1 MNRKAK
7 DMPVIAIGGFSIE
20 CNSFAPNSTSL
31 DQLRSENFALGDDIS
46 RDSAGTSSE
55 FAGAWD
61 VLTALPVTL
70 VKTALIAGT
79 PAPPLAIDAFEFI
92 KNEIVSRTPENV
104 DGIYLMLHGSA
115 YCREELDPE
124 GALLK
129 ALREKVGPRPFISIS
144 MDLHAHFTQEMHN
157 AVDIAVAYRSC
168 PHIDLYETGA
178 QAAQIL
184 HQAVIGNIN
193 PVTYVERIP
202 MVVPPAKHDNEFKPY
217 GSLMNL
223 CKEIEKEGAHAASLL
238 TVQPWLNVPDLGW
251 KSLVVYDSKK
261 FDGVSAAKK
270 LAAEAWSIRE
280 LFMEDTT
287 LSVSDALTAA
297 AQDSTLK
304 VFADIGDATNGGS
317 YGDSTELL
325 RGLLESN
332 HDMRAI
338 FTITDPA
345 AVAKLWGKGGGA
357 TKITLG
363 TGGKSEY
370 NESVE
375 CEIKVLAECDR
386 KVIYT
391 HPAAKD
397 VTGSPGKSLFVAIS
411 HPVSQI
417 FAVIHQNPVRVIDA
431 SLYELHGVNI
441 LDYTLVQAKSH
452 VSFKAG
458 FAPLT
463 ESYILANTRGPT
475 TADLLSLDFSL
486 RTIPTY
492 PFDL

>member
-1 MNRKAK
+1 MNRSAK
-7 DMPVIAIGGFSIE
+7 GVPLIAIGGFSIE

-31 DQLRSENFALGDDIS
+31 EQLRSENFALGEDIS

-79 PAPPLAIDAFEFI
+79 PAPPLAIAAFEFI

-124 GALLK
+124 GALLR

-157 AVDIAVAYRSC
+157 AVDVAVAYRSC

-193 PVTYVERIP
+193 PVTYVEKIP

-223 CKEIEKEGAHAASLL
+223 CKEIEKQGAHAASLL
-238 TVQPWLNVPDLGW
+238 TVQPWLNVPELGW
-251 KSLVVYDSKK
+251 KSLVVYDSEK

-270 LAAEAWSIRE
+270 LAAEAWSVRE

-287 LSVSDALTAA
+287 LPVLDALALA

-325 RGLLESN
+325 RGLLESS
-332 HDMRAI
+332 HDLRAI

-345 AVAKLWGKGGGA
+345 AVAKIWGHVGN
-357 TKITLG
+357 TSKITLG
-363 TGGKSEY
+363 TGSKSEY
-370 NESVE
+370 NEAVE
-375 CEIKVLAECDR
+375 CEIKVLAELDS

-391 HPAAKD
+391 HPAAKN

-411 HPVSQI
+411 HPISQI

-463 ESYILANTRGPT
+463 ENYILANTRGPT